1 MNYYIGKRRYNMLIS
16 VQEFLDSG
24 LRVSSDVTEKE
35 IEFAIN
41 TCENFYVKNRL
52 TQDHYND
59 LLNNQTTEPNKTLLI
74 GGTIDGVTYAGVKAA
89 EFHLCYAYLMTDNM
103 RVTRYSTMEKNS
115 EFSKNSNREDIL
127 EQARLHWNVG
137 ISFLNEVMTY
147 YNLETEHNNG
157 NNLFE
162 TIYW

>member
-1 MNYYIGKRRYNMLIS
+1 MLIT

-24 LRVSSDVTEKE
+24 LRLSSDVTEKE
-35 IEFAIN
+35 IEFAIS

-59 LLNNQTTEPNKTLLI
+59 LLNNQTTEPNKTLLN
-74 GGTIDGVTYAGVKAA
+74 GGTIDGITYAGVMTA
-89 EFHLCYAYLMTDNM
+89 EYHLVYAYLMTENM
-103 RVTRYSTMEKNS
+103 RITRYSTMEKNS

-127 EQARLHWNVG
+127 EQARMHWNVG
-137 ISFLNEVMTY
+137 ISFLNEIMEY
-147 YNLETEHNNG
+147 YGLDTTHNNG
-157 NNLFE
+157 NSLFE